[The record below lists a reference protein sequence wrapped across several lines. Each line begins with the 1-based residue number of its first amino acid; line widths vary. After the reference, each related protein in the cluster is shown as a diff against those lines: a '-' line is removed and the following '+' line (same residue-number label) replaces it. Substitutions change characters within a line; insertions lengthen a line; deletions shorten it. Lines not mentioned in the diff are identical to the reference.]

1 MQRIQ
6 LTRNEKQLLRNINAN
21 LDYWPEGMS
30 DQLISHSLA
39 SLESKGMVVV
49 AWTSGMMPVATE
61 LTDYGKAYFDCN
73 PHLHNPIDWKW
84 IITTIIAIGTLIVA
98 VIALLTACKAIQIQ

>member
-1 MQRIQ
+1 MQKIQ

-49 AWTSGMMPVATE
+49 AWTSGMIPVATE
-61 LTDYGKAYFDCN
+61 LTDYGKAYLDCN
-73 PHLHNPIDWKW
+73 PHLQNPIDWVK
-84 IITTIIAIGTLIVA
+84 IGAIAAVISAIGVILGIFVA
-98 VIALLTACKAIQIQ
+98 CVKL